1 MKTYIHT
8 IAHVLLAFTVILLC
22 SCESFTEID
31 MPQNQLTSESVF
43 NDLSTANAALSDIYS
58 RIRDEG
64 VSSGSLTSLTPL
76 LANYAD
82 DLTFYGTN
90 VNIQAYNNHTINP
103 STPYLSRLWKSAY
116 SQIYAINSLIEG
128 IKSTKSIAGIEH
140 NRVLGEAIFLR
151 AYLHSFLVNMHGD
164 IPYVT
169 STNYAINKSISK
181 TPVKEVWAAIITDL
195 NLAEELLTDNYPT
208 KGRVRPNK
216 GTVKA
221 MLARTNL
228 YTENYT
234 AAEAA
239 ATAVI
244 NNPQYIWVNDPAL
257 EFLNNSSAIIWSLH
271 PGIVGVNTVDA
282 KNFNFT
288 SGPPSKATLSLDLH
302 NAFETADLRKTL
314 WIKTVTSGSNSWYQ
328 PFKYK
333 KTTNTGTSVENTIL
347 FRLAEQYLI
356 RAEARARIGN
366 IIGAQLDLNKVRNRA
381 GLNNTTANT
390 EAALIVAIINE
401 RRFEFFTEQG
411 HRWFDLKRTGM
422 LSQSLKNI
430 KPGWRETD
438 ILLPIPESEI
448 SLNRNLLPQN
458 QGY

>member
-1 MKTYIHT
+1 MKTSIHT
-8 IAHVLLAFTVILLC
+8 IVHVLLAFTTIFLC

-43 NDLSTANAALSDIYS
+43 NNITTANAALSDIYS

-76 LANYAD
+76 MANYAD

-90 VNIQAYNNHTINP
+90 VNIQAYNNHTITP
-103 STPYLSRLWKSAY
+103 STPYLSRLWRSAY

-128 IKSTKSIAGIEH
+128 VKSSKSISGIEH
-140 NRVLGEAIFLR
+140 DRLLGEAIFLR
-151 AYLHSFLVNMHGD
+151 AYLHAFLVNMHGD

-169 STNYAINKSISK
+169 TTNYTTNKSIGK

-195 NLAEELLTDNYPT
+195 KLAEELLPNKYATT
-208 KGRVRPNK
+208 TRVRPNK

-221 MLARTNL
+221 MLARINL
-228 YTENYT
+228 YTGNYA

-244 NNPQYIWVNDPAL
+244 NDPQYIWVNDPSL

-271 PGIVGVNTVDA
+271 PGISGVNTVDA

-288 SGPPSKATLSLDLH
+288 SGPPSKSTLSLGLY

-314 WIKTVTSGSNSWYQ
+314 WIKTVTSGSSSWYQ

-356 RAEARARIGN
+356 RAEARAKTAN
-366 IIGAQLDLNKVRNRA
+366 IIGAQQDLNKVRNRA
-381 GLNNTTANT
+381 GLSNTTADT

-401 RRFEFFTEQG
+401 RRFELFTEQG

-422 LSQSLKNI
+422 LSQALKTI

-458 QGY
+458 PGY